1 MAKRYGSGSIVLKGF
16 DEYIQAL
23 TDAGKSIDKEG
34 KQCFVQCAKEVN
46 TALKSYATKAGLPA
60 KLKNGI
66 KSETILNDG
75 AGIWHYE
82 TGWKKGKPNY
92 KKLSD
97 AYKVLFYNYGTPKR
111 TTKKGQNRGKEKAT
125 YFISNAKR
133 SAMRKCKKIQKD
145 FLADITKGL

>member
-1 MAKRYGSGSIVLKGF
+1 MAKRYGTGNIVLKGF

-34 KQCFVQCAKEVN
+34 KQCFLECTKEVS
-46 TALKSYATKAGLPA
+46 TALLKYSTKAGLPS
-60 KLKNGI
+60 KLKKSI
-66 KSETILNDG
+66 KSETVLNDN
-75 AGIWHYE
+75 AGVWYYE
-82 TGWKKGKPNY
+82 TGWQKGKPNY

-97 AYKVLFYNYGTPKR
+97 AYKVLFYNYGTPRR
-111 TTKKGQNRGKEKAT
+111 TTKKGQNRGQEKAT

-133 SAMRKCKKIQKD
+133 SAARSCKKIQKN